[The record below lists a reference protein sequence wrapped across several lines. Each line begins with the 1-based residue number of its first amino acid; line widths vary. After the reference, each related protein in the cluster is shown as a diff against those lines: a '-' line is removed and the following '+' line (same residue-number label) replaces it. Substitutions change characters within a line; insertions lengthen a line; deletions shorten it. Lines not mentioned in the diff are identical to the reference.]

1 MIMGKT
7 DSRIDHGNVVF
18 MTGGLVG
25 AEIIF
30 TQFLQ
35 YFPAVFLTDSGSVI
49 DDP

>member
-1 MIMGKT
+1 MIMGKAN
-7 DSRIDHGNVVF
+7 RGIDHGNVVF
-18 MTGGLVG
+18 MPGGVVG

-35 YFPAVFLTDSGSVI
+35 YFPAVFLTDSGPVI